1 MKAYNIPRVF
11 IWGRRTRYCLRV
23 NLGAATEDS
32 PKSAWETSPV
42 QNQDTSS
49 SDDSPPPTK
58 YHKTIEKVTEEAERA
73 FKKRRAELRRLEFQ
87 SMSQEQ
93 RERHNLMSRERMKKY
108 RQRLKD
114 KRAQLSH
121 KRKTRAEEEK
131 EEEMKKERR
140 KKWREVKKKQREK
153 KKRLEQD
160 TECQTECDLS
170 AGQGPS
176 RTIIRSA
183 KFRVKK
189 VLPKDPR
196 VCSIVLQE
204 LIGELSPEKT
214 ASLWDSGM
222 LSTPKQQWK

>member
-11 IWGRRTRYCLRV
+11 ILGRRTRYCLRV

-32 PKSAWETSPV
+32 PKSAWETSPE

-73 FKKRRAELRRLEFQ
+73 FKERRMELRRLEFQ

-131 EEEMKKERR
+131 EEGEKKERR
-140 KKWREVKKKQREK
+140 KNGERLRKSNA
-153 KKRLEQD
+153 KR
-160 TECQTECDLS
+160 
-170 AGQGPS
+170 
-176 RTIIRSA
+176 
-183 KFRVKK
+183 KNV
-189 VLPKDPR
+189 
-196 VCSIVLQE
+196 
-204 LIGELSPEKT
+204 
-214 ASLWDSGM
+214 
-222 LSTPKQQWK
+222 